1 MLVVSLFKI
10 VLLIYCFLKIEVYFL
25 SFSFFNRVFIF
36 VIFIFCKFF
45 FVLVVVGLFCMFLFL
60 GFIFFV
66 GSMGVFMFL
75 GLVLVENEDWLISL
89 FGEDMLFFEVLLMFL
104 YMFFNFED
112 VLLVLLWLW
121 CFLKSFNKD
130 V

>member
-25 SFSFFNRVFIF
+25 SFSFCNRVFIF

-45 FVLVVVGLFCMFLFL
+45 FVLMVVGLFCMFLFL

>member
-25 SFSFFNRVFIF
+25 SFSFCNRVFIF

-45 FVLVVVGLFCMFLFL
+45 FVLMVVGLFCMFLFL

-112 VLLVLLWLW
+112 VLLVLW

>member
-25 SFSFFNRVFIF
+25 SFSFCNRVFIF

-75 GLVLVENEDWLISL
+75 GLVLVENEDWLNSL

-112 VLLVLLWLW
+112 VLLVLW

>member
-25 SFSFFNRVFIF
+25 SFSFCNRVFIF

-66 GSMGVFMFL
+66 GSMGLFMFL

>member
-25 SFSFFNRVFIF
+25 SFSFCNRVFIF

-45 FVLVVVGLFCMFLFL
+45 FVLMVVGLFCMFLFF

-112 VLLVLLWLW
+112 VLLVLW